1 MSEWSHLSN
10 AHHIDRVLASVK
22 KYPKIW
28 NDAQLTTSIATSDA
42 AYDAARDESWVA
54 ARDVNLDVI
63 WYATMVEAHNPKRI
77 GSTQLANGAILA
89 LIAYDDC
96 DQYLSMPSEQL
107 RMWVTLTEKP
117 AAVLLLPAVIAF
129 EQIKKLKN
137 V

>member
-10 AHHIDRVLASVK
+10 AQHIDRVLASVK

-42 AYDAARDESWVA
+42 AYDAARDEAWVA

-63 WYATMVEAHNPKRI
+63 WYATMVEAHNPKGI

-129 EQIKKLKN
+129 ERIGQLAET
-137 V
+137 